1 MQPLAS
7 PCKPRPAGDLRSA
20 FAIWDLQRDSPRKL
34 TPCLVIFDVTLK
46 ISYTLALQMR
56 LKARSAICNLYL
68 QAAEQSAA
76 TPGTL
81 YTGLFR
87 SPGTREALAR
97 RGRAAQPHAEP
108 VAVQGLKVG
117 GKGDDA
123 MQFFQIPYGETRQ
136 IRRKGD
142 GSGGSSKK
150 RKRGAADCREMKA
163 SRRRAAASR
172 RATARRSQHPSLFER
187 RGA

>member
-1 MQPLAS
+1 MLDEGA
-7 PCKPRPAGDLRSA
+7 
-20 FAIWDLQRDSPRKL
+20 
-34 TPCLVIFDVTLK
+34 
-46 ISYTLALQMR
+46 R
-56 LKARSAICNLYL
+56 LNLMLNQY
-68 QAAEQSAA
+68 
-76 TPGTL
+76 
-81 YTGLFR
+81 
-87 SPGTREALAR
+87 
-97 RGRAAQPHAEP
+97 
-108 VAVQGLKVG
+108 KVG

-150 RKRGAADCREMKA
+150 RKRGAAVSQGDEGLP
-163 SRRRAAASR
+163 ASR